1 MSFWQNTAMNVQ
13 AVTLRGRQAMA
24 TRDEIIDA
32 AMNLLT
38 QHTEEPF
45 SHETIAKWAR
55 MGARTVY
62 RYFPS
67 RADLMQALWQRV
79 RDDTHTRF
87 PESERELVPIVRRQ
101 FREFD
106 RHEALVRA
114 TLASSASR
122 ELHDQGSLEGRPAF
136 RRCLKEIFEALPAF
150 EQRRLIAV
158 CLAIYSAPFWRL
170 LRDRGELNGAEASEA
185 GAWAMEA
192 VLKAARSNVA
202 KMPGINERR
211 TKKS

>member
-1 MSFWQNTAMNVQ
+1 MQVQ
-13 AVTLRGRQAMA
+13 PITLRGRQAIT
-24 TRDEIIDA
+24 TRDEIVDA
-32 AMNLLT
+32 AMKLLT
-38 QHTEEPF
+38 QHTHEPF
-45 SHETIAKWAR
+45 SHETIAKSAG

-67 RADLMQALWQRV
+67 RADLMQALWKRV

-114 TLASSASR
+114 TLASSASK
-122 ELHDQGSLEGRPAF
+122 ELTDQGSLEGRPAF
-136 RRCLKEIFEALPAF
+136 RRSLAHIFEALPAF
-150 EQRRLIAV
+150 EQRRLVAV

-170 LRDRGELNGAEASEA
+170 LRDRGELSGAEASEA
-185 GAWAMEA
+185 GAWAMEV

-202 KMPGINERR
+202 KMPSIKQRR